1 MGRAMRPASAAD
13 HKFVLRKSV
22 LQLPAHFPGTAGF
35 QARTPMGRRM
45 GRAMLYASAADHK
58 SALRKNVLQL
68 PAHFPGTAGFQARR
82 VSLDLETHL
91 DHDADDLA
99 FGGRDVAVIDLE

>member
-1 MGRAMRPASAAD
+1 MGCAMRHAP
-13 HKFVLRKSV
+13 
-22 LQLPAHFPGTAGF
+22 
-35 QARTPMGRRM
+35 
-45 GRAMLYASAADHK
+45 AADHK